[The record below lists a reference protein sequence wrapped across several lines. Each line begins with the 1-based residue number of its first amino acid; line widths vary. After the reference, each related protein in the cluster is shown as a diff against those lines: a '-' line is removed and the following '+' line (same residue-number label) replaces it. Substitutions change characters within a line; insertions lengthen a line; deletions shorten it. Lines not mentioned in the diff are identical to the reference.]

1 MKKFYYFLRN
11 LSIYFQKI
19 VSVIH
24 NQIKSY
30 NNFMNSFKIMSL
42 NLLTSGANIP
52 GNPPFNIRITAIKS
66 MLEEYT
72 PDIIGVQELTDSMF
86 PYLKDILNKYAIFGE
101 SRHSLL
107 SDEYSS
113 ILFNKDKYELI
124 EGKTLW
130 LSDTVTKK
138 GSKYLLS
145 QFPRIVTYVYLKD
158 KLTNKTFTVFNT
170 HLDANF
176 PFIRTKQAIILSKII
191 HKYQQGDFT
200 LLCGDFNCTRLS
212 PALRILSKRLKDL
225 SYDEMGS
232 TLRGNVGSLLYKHLP
247 IDHIFISD
255 NLSIDEVNKITSSYN
270 TIYPTDH
277 YPVIAN
283 IYY

>member
-11 LSIYFQKI
+11 MSIYFQKI
-19 VSVIH
+19 VSTIYYL
-24 NQIKSY
+24 IKSY

-66 MLEEYT
+66 MLEEYA

-212 PALRILSKRLKDL
+212 PALRLLSKRLKDL

-283 IYY
+283 VYY

>member
-1 MKKFYYFLRN
+1 
-11 LSIYFQKI
+11 
-19 VSVIH
+19 
-24 NQIKSY
+24 
-30 NNFMNSFKIMSL
+30 MNSFKIMSL

-52 GNPPFNIRITAIKS
+52 GNPPFNIRIKAISS
-66 MLEEYT
+66 MLEEYA

-86 PYLKDILNKYAIFGE
+86 PYLKDILNKYSIFGE

-113 ILFNKDKYELI
+113 ILFNKDKYELLD
-124 EGKTLW
+124 GKTLW
-130 LSDTVTKK
+130 LSNTTTKK

-158 KLTNKTFTVFNT
+158 KVTNKTFTVFNT

-212 PALRILSKRLKDL
+212 PALRLLNKRLKDL

-232 TLRGNVGSLLYKHLP
+232 TLRGNVGSFLYKHLP

-255 NLSIDEVNKITSSYN
+255 NLSIDEINKITSSYN
-270 TIYPTDH
+270 TVYPTDH

>member
-1 MKKFYYFLRN
+1 
-11 LSIYFQKI
+11 
-19 VSVIH
+19 
-24 NQIKSY
+24 
-30 NNFMNSFKIMSL
+30 MNSFKIMSL

-52 GNPPFNIRITAIKS
+52 GNPPFNIRIKAISS

-86 PYLKDILNKYAIFGE
+86 PYLKDILNKYSIFGE

-113 ILFNKDKYELI
+113 ILFSKDKYELLD
-124 EGKTLW
+124 GKTLW
-130 LSDTVTKK
+130 LSNTTTKK

-158 KLTNKTFTVFNT
+158 KETNKTFTVFNT

-191 HKYQQGDFT
+191 HKYQQGNFT

-212 PALRILSKRLKDL
+212 PALCLLNKRLKDL

-232 TLRGNVGSLLYKHLP
+232 TLRGNVGSFLYKHLP

-270 TIYPTDH
+270 TVYPTDH